1 MNTEKQKQ
9 IILALENLVHSRFN
23 QETLEKKLSDIFNE
37 TIKLEEAYIDVD
49 TLADWNLIFESKQE
63 EIGGIFDIY
72 ILKHKNTDI
81 QGNTM
86 YVTEVGYEF
95 D

>member
-1 MNTEKQKQ
+1 MKTEKQKQ

-23 QETLEKKLSDIFNE
+23 QETLEKKISEIFNE

-49 TLADWNLIFESKQE
+49 TFADWNLIFESKQE

-72 ILKHKNTDI
+72 ILKHKNTDF

>member
-1 MNTEKQKQ
+1 MKTEKQKQ

-49 TLADWNLIFESKQE
+49 TFPDWNLIFESKQE
-63 EIGGIFDIY
+63 EIGGIFDVY
-72 ILKHKNTDI
+72 ILKQKNTDF